1 MSFDSAQTF
10 TSTQYCIAELVP
22 HAEPMILLDR
32 VTEWTPETLTA
43 EVTLQANSP
52 FCQTICNQQS
62 VPAYVGIE
70 YMAQAIA
77 AHGGI
82 CERQKNAAVQI
93 GLLVGSRRYS
103 CAVDTFPLA
112 KMLCVHIRA
121 SIRSEAGLCVF
132 DCTIKQGEQLL
143 ASASLNVFQ
152 PQNAEKFLGH
162 Q

>member
-1 MSFDSAQTF
+1 MPDDCGQAFDP
-10 TSTQYCIAELVP
+10 TQYRIAELVP

-32 VTEWTPETLTA
+32 VSDWTPDTLTA
-43 EVTLQANSP
+43 EVTLHANSP
-52 FCQTICNQQS
+52 FCQTVDQQQN

-103 CAVDTFPLA
+103 CTVDAFPLA
-112 KMLCVHIRA
+112 KLLCVHIRA
-121 SIRSEAGLCVF
+121 SIRSDAGLCVF
-132 DCTIKQGEQLL
+132 DCTIKHGNKLL

-152 PQNAEKFLGH
+152 PINAEKFLGH

>member
-1 MSFDSAQTF
+1 MPYDCGQDFDP
-10 TSTQYCIAELVP
+10 TQYRIAELVP

-32 VTEWTPETLTA
+32 VSDWSPETLTA
-43 EVTLQANSP
+43 EVTLHANSP
-52 FCQTICNQQS
+52 FCQTVGNQQS

-82 CERQKNAAVQI
+82 CERQTNGAVQI

-103 CAVDTFPLA
+103 CTVDTFPLA
-112 KMLCVHIRA
+112 KMLCVHICA

-132 DCTIKQGEQLL
+132 DCTIQQDNKLL

-152 PQNAEKFLGH
+152 PINAEKFLGH